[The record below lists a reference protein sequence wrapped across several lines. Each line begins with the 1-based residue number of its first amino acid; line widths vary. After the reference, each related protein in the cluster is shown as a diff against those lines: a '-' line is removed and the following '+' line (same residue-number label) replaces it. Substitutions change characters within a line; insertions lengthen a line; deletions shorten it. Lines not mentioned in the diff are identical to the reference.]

1 MPAAGRRSLKSYRI
15 AARAPAP
22 FFMISPDY
30 DRSMGQVDGPLAGL
44 VVIALVTLICGA
56 TVGGVLYQAEIVRG
70 LHRLVRTSSPPTPL
84 PEGPPIERIGCDV
97 RRLRRELLTLAPGI
111 PVARR
116 IGLQLAY
123 DDVLDDACVAL
134 EVANTLTALPLGAA
148 RDAERLYVEHRL
160 RAAGLR
166 LHA

>member
-1 MPAAGRRSLKSYRI
+1 MGRARSVRL
-15 AARAPAP
+15 
-22 FFMISPDY
+22 ISRHY
-30 DRSMGQVDGPLAGL
+30 DGSMGQVDGPLAGL
-44 VVIALVTLICGA
+44 VVIALVTLICGV

-70 LHRLVRTSSPPTPL
+70 LHRLVSTASPPTPL
-84 PEGPPIERIGCDV
+84 PEGPPLERIGCDA

-123 DDVLDDACVAL
+123 DDVLVDACAAL
-134 EVANTLTALPLGAA
+134 EVANTLTALPLGAE
-148 RDAERLYVEHRL
+148 RDAERLYVEHQL
-160 RAAGLR
+160 HAAGLR